1 MIHREK
7 NNGTPCKGRVL
18 IVDDDPGYLNT
29 LSRAVEE
36 DGYVVKTKS
45 TGIEALE
52 MISNWDPSIVLLG
65 TNIPEKNGLEALK
78 AIRDSR
84 HGFYLPVLLI
94 TAETSMAAKR
104 KGFEAGADDFIT
116 KPFNPEDLRLR
127 IGAHLRRYRQSSEA
141 ERYIPDHTIK
151 VPITLE
157 RCKSGMF
164 RKWYRI
170 SKRWFDF
177 TVSLAVLPIA
187 LPAMAVIAFAVKMD
201 SPGPAVFFQERT
213 GLDGR
218 RFRMIKF
225 RTMVEDAEELKVD
238 YQHLN
243 ELTWPDFK
251 MTHDPRMTK
260 VGRIL
265 RKTSLDELPQLI
277 NILLG
282 DMSLVGPRPTSFKAD
297 TYQLWQTERLE
308 IRPGLTGLW
317 QVSGRSNVDFIE
329 RVEMDIEYLE
339 RQSWCLDIK
348 IIWLTVATVIH
359 GSGAS

>member
-7 NNGTPCKGRVL
+7 NNGTQCKGRVL
-18 IVDDDPGYLNT
+18 IVDDDPEYLKKI
-29 LSRAVEE
+29 SRAVKKG
-36 DGYVVKTKS
+36 GYVVKTRFN
-45 TGIEALE
+45 GIEALDL
-52 MISNWDPSIVLLG
+52 IANWTPSIVLLG
-65 TNIPEKNGLEALK
+65 INIPEKNGLETLK
-78 AIRDSR
+78 AIRASR

-94 TAETSMAAKR
+94 TAETSIEAKR
-104 KGFEAGADDFIT
+104 KGFGAGADDFIT
-116 KPFNPEDLRLR
+116 KPFHAEDLRLR

-151 VPITLE
+151 VPIILE
-157 RCKSGMF
+157 RRKSGMF

-177 TVSLAVLPIA
+177 TVCLAALPIA
-187 LPAMAVIAFAVKMD
+187 LPVMAVIALAVKMD
-201 SPGPAVFFQERT
+201 SPGPAIFFQERT
-213 GLDGR
+213 GLNGR

-225 RTMVEDAEELKVD
+225 RTMVKGAEALKAN

-243 ELTWPDFK
+243 ELSWPDFK

-260 VGRIL
+260 IGRIL

-308 IRPGLTGLW
+308 VRPGLTGLW

-339 RQSWCLDIK
+339 RQSWSLDIK
-348 IIWLTVATVIH
+348 ILWLTVAAVMH

>member
-1 MIHREK
+1 MIHRGK
-7 NNGTPCKGRVL
+7 HNGTQCKGRVL
-18 IVDDDPGYLNT
+18 IVDEDPGYLEK
-29 LSRAVEE
+29 LSHAVKEG
-36 DGYVVKTKS
+36 GYVAKTTSKDS
-45 TGIEALE
+45 EALD
-52 MISNWDPSIVLLG
+52 MIVDWTPSLVLLG
-65 TNIPEKNGLEALK
+65 VNISEKRGLDTLK
-78 AIRDSR
+78 AIRDSSN
-84 HGFYLPVLLI
+84 GFYLPVLLI
-94 TAETSMAAKR
+94 TAETSIEAKR
-104 KGFEAGADDFIT
+104 KGFGAGADDFIT
-116 KPFNPEDLRLR
+116 KPFNAEDLTLR

-141 ERYIPDHTIK
+141 ARHIPDHTIK

-157 RCKSGMF
+157 RHKSGMF
-164 RKWYRI
+164 KKWYRI

-177 TVSLAVLPIA
+177 IFSLAALPIA
-187 LPAMAVIAFAVKMD
+187 LPLMALIALVVKID
-201 SPGPAVFFQERT
+201 SPGPAIFFQERT
-213 GLDGR
+213 GLNGQ

-225 RTMVEDAEELKVD
+225 RTMVEGAEELKAN

-243 ELTWPDFK
+243 ELRWPDFK
-251 MTHDPRMTK
+251 IACDPRMTK

-277 NILLG
+277 NIFLG
-282 DMSLVGPRPTSFKAD
+282 DMSFVGPRPTSFKAD

-308 IRPGLTGLW
+308 VRPGLTGLW

-348 IIWLTVATVIH
+348 ILWLTVAAVIH